1 MPHPFFWDGETWRPW
16 TSASQVGLANS
27 AQGILLGPQNDQP
40 VATAVAAMDVSP
52 EANREKVAK

>member
-1 MPHPFFWDGETWRPW
+1 MPHPIFGMAKLGALRVP
-16 TSASQVGLANS
+16 SSQVGLANS